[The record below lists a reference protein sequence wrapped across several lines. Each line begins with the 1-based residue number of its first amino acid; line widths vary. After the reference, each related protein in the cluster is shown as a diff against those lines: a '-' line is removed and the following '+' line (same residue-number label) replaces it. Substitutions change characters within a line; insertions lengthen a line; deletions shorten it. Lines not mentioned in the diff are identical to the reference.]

1 MHILI
6 ALFGLLT
13 ALAVWY
19 WRLKMIGDV
28 ARGSVEAAKTVA
40 NLPRRLAFKR
50 KSGKKGLQI
59 VDDPREAATILML
72 QVAQTDGVLSEK
84 QKASIQ
90 NEIVDNFKFTET
102 EADELIEHALWISA
116 DAGKPH
122 ATVSRMTD
130 FVQHAPGLGPKEI
143 VDLDSML
150 VSVSEAE
157 GSPDSAQLDLLA
169 LFRRKAGL
177 RV

>member
-6 ALFGLLT
+6 AILSLLA

-19 WRLKMIGDV
+19 WRLRMLGRI
-28 ARGSVEAAKTVA
+28 ARGGVEVAETVA
-40 NLPRRLAFKR
+40 NLPRRIAFKR
-50 KSGKKGLQI
+50 KSGKSGLQI

-72 QVAQTDGVLSEK
+72 QVAQAGGALTEK
-84 QKASIQ
+84 QKISIQ
-90 NEIVDNFKFTET
+90 TEIVDNFEFSET
-102 EADELIEHALWISA
+102 EADELIEHAQWISE

-150 VSVSEAE
+150 GSVSEAE
-157 GSPDSAQLDLLA
+157 GSPEPAQLDLLA

>member
-6 ALFGLLT
+6 AVIGLLT

-19 WRLKMIGDV
+19 WRLKMLGEV
-28 ARGSVEAAKTVA
+28 ASKGMDAAETLA

-50 KSGKKGLQI
+50 KSGKSGLQI

-72 QVAQTDGVLSEK
+72 QVAQGQGALTEK
-84 QKASIQ
+84 QKATIQ
-90 NEIVDNFKFTET
+90 SEIVNNFQFSET
-102 EADELIEHALWISA
+102 DAEELIEHALWISA
-116 DAGKPH
+116 EAGKPH

-150 VSVSEAE
+150 VTVSEAE
-157 GSPDSAQLDLLA
+157 GSPNAAQLDLLA

>member
-1 MHILI
+1 MHILF
-6 ALFGLLT
+6 AFLGLLA

-19 WRLKMIGDV
+19 WRLRMLGRV
-28 ARGSVEAAKTVA
+28 ARGGIEVAETVA
-40 NLPRRLAFKR
+40 NLPRRIAFKR
-50 KSGKKGLQI
+50 KSGKSGLQI

-72 QVAQTDGVLSEK
+72 QVAQAGRALSEK

-90 NEIVDNFKFTET
+90 AEIVNNFEFTDT

-116 DAGKPH
+116 EAGKPH

-143 VDLDSML
+143 VDLDGML

-157 GSPDSAQLDLLA
+157 GSPDPEQLDLLA